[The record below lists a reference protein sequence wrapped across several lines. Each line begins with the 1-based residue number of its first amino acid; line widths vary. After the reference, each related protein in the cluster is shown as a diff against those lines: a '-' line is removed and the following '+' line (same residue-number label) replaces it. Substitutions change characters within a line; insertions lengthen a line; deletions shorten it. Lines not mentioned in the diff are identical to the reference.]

1 MKIDL
6 KNIESADNNRPP
18 KGNSVNSDVPFW
30 KREISLKKSFPN
42 KRKAD
47 MYAEFAIMIENGVDI
62 LTSVDLLYKEEKKAQ
77 EKQFFL
83 NAKDRLVMGDS
94 FSAIVKDKFS
104 SYEYY
109 SIKMGE
115 ESGRLA
121 EVFGILAEFYDRKV
135 KQSRQLISA
144 ITYPIVVL
152 LTAVLAV
159 WFMLSFIVPLFSD
172 VFTRFGSELPAL
184 TEMLMEMSEF
194 MNQYSSVIFF
204 VILGV
209 VLTLY
214 RLRKR
219 TFMRRLSGNLVMRIP
234 FLRNL
239 FTRIYVD
246 RLFQALSLLVKANV
260 PLVRAIELSGKMIGF
275 YPLERIMERIHKG
288 LMVGEN
294 LYVLMEREKFFDSKL
309 TVLIKVGEE
318 VNQLGNMF
326 DKLHKQ
332 LSEEVEHKASQMGSI
347 VEPMLIIIVGGLV
360 GTILIAMYLPMF
372 QLGGSIMGQ

>member
-6 KNIESADNNRPP
+6 KNIETSDNIKSG
-18 KGNSVNSDVPFW
+18 KGTAVNDSVPFW
-30 KREISLKKSFPN
+30 KKEISLKKSFPN

-83 NAKDRLVMGDS
+83 MAKERLIMGDS
-94 FSAIVKDKFS
+94 FSTIVKDKFS

-135 KQSRQLISA
+135 KQSRQLIGA
-144 ITYPIVVL
+144 ITYPIIVL

-184 TEMLMEMSEF
+184 TEMLMDMSEF

-204 VILGV
+204 TILGV
-209 VLTLY
+209 IIVLY

-219 TFMRRLSGNLVMRIP
+219 TFMRRLSGGLVMRIP
-234 FLRNL
+234 LLRNM

-275 YPLERIMERIHKG
+275 YPLEKIMERIHKG

>member
-1 MKIDL
+1 
-6 KNIESADNNRPP
+6 
-18 KGNSVNSDVPFW
+18 
-30 KREISLKKSFPN
+30 
-42 KRKAD
+42 
-47 MYAEFAIMIENGVDI
+47 
-62 LTSVDLLYKEEKKAQ
+62 
-77 EKQFFL
+77 
-83 NAKDRLVMGDS
+83 
-94 FSAIVKDKFS
+94 
-104 SYEYY
+104 
-109 SIKMGE
+109 
-115 ESGRLA
+115 
-121 EVFGILAEFYDRKV
+121 
-135 KQSRQLISA
+135 
-144 ITYPIVVL
+144 
-152 LTAVLAV
+152 
-159 WFMLSFIVPLFSD
+159 
-172 VFTRFGSELPAL
+172 
-184 TEMLMEMSEF
+184 
-194 MNQYSSVIFF
+194 
-204 VILGV
+204 
-209 VLTLY
+209 
-214 RLRKR
+214 
-219 TFMRRLSGNLVMRIP
+219 MRRLSGGLVMRIP
-234 FLRNL
+234 LLRNM

-275 YPLERIMERIHKG
+275 YPLEKIMERIHKG